1 MMLQSHGVAG
11 LGNTTVTVAG
21 QQITV
26 DPEGNW
32 VQPVQCYLFASEVWD
47 PGDCTPPSAAT
58 LLAANNAANIGGAA
72 SQGSVAAA
80 TGNMNATDS
89 AAAGTDPCYAS
100 DSPTLCS
107 MTGGLVGGNGA
118 TCILGTSQ
126 TNSDGS
132 VCCAMGGMC
141 VSTLILTAAAGIAA
155 ILLFGAMNKLRTK
168 Q

>member
-72 SQGSVAAA
+72 SPGSVAAA

-89 AAAGTDPCYAS
+89 AAAARELARGWSERNQLEWVNEA
-100 DSPTLCS
+100 
-107 MTGGLVGGNGA
+107 
-118 TCILGTSQ
+118 I
-126 TNSDGS
+126 S
-132 VCCAMGGMC
+132 VRMISELPPAM
-141 VSTLILTAAAGIAA
+141 V
-155 ILLFGAMNKLRTK
+155 
-168 Q
+168 